1 MSIKQITSGQDSFL
15 DIVANLVG
23 ILIILV
29 VVVSAQAGS
38 AKKQEPQPN
47 ADAAA
52 RIAQL
57 KQELSR
63 SSDTA
68 AKLHADNH
76 QLEDQ
81 IVEENQLA
89 ASLTDKRHLMLVKL
103 EVVKTKMAKQ
113 RVKNQFARET
123 QRLKQESAKR
133 DHAVALANHEAA
145 LAKRELA
152 IQKQVEFETQ
162 KRDLENQL
170 DELLREEIALE
181 ANLIKTEVIDHFPSP
196 IAKTVFA
203 EEIHFRLADGKL
215 SYVPM
220 DELIA
225 EMKSEWKVK
234 SEKLQQA
241 DRTIETLGPIANY
254 RLQYE
259 LRARDV
265 RRQTQYG
272 AQHGAQHG
280 VETGRTV
287 EFSQFTIYPLARE
300 FGETVEVAISPG
312 SEFRSRLERQRS
324 ANTTVSIWVYPESF
338 GSHNLLKTWLH
349 ENGFQVASWPL
360 EKGKRISGGPNGFK
374 TSAQ

>member
-1 MSIKQITSGQDSFL
+1 MSIKQITTGQDSFL

-103 EVVKTKMAKQ
+103 EVVKKKMAKQ

-272 AQHGAQHG
+272 AQHG
-280 VETGRTV
+280 VETCLLYT
-287 EFSQFTIYPLARE
+287 
-300 FGETVEVAISPG
+300 SPSPRDRG
-312 SEFRSRLERQRS
+312 
-324 ANTTVSIWVYPESF
+324 
-338 GSHNLLKTWLH
+338 
-349 ENGFQVASWPL
+349 
-360 EKGKRISGGPNGFK
+360 
-374 TSAQ
+374 

>member
-1 MSIKQITSGQDSFL
+1 MSIKQITTGQDSFL

-38 AKKQEPQPN
+38 AKRQKPEAN
-47 ADAAA
+47 VDLDS
-52 RIAQL
+52 RISQL

-68 AKLHADNH
+68 AKLQTDNH
-76 QLEDQ
+76 ELENRIIQ
-81 IVEENQLA
+81 ENHLA
-89 ASLTDKRHLMLVKL
+89 ASLTDKRHQMLVQL
-103 EVVKTKMAKQ
+103 GIVKKQIAKR
-113 RVKNQFARET
+113 RVENQLAIEM
-123 QRLKQESAKR
+123 QKQKQESAER
-133 DHAVALANHEAA
+133 QQAVVLATHEAA
-145 LAKRELA
+145 IAKQKQA
-152 IQKQVEFETQ
+152 IQKQIEFEAA
-162 KRDLENQL
+162 KRDLESQL
-170 DELLREEIALE
+170 DELRRE
-181 ANLIKTEVIDHFPSP
+181 ANAVEVSPTKTEVIDHFPSP

-234 SEKLQQA
+234 SEKLDKA

-259 LRARDV
+259 LRAKNVIRK
-265 RRQTQYG
+265 TQYG
-272 AQHGAQHG
+272 E
-280 VETGRTV
+280 ETGRAV
-287 EFSQFTIYPLARE
+287 EFKQFTIYPLARQ
-300 FGETVEVAISPG
+300 FGEDVEAAISPG
-312 SEFRSRLERQRS
+312 SDFRKRLERQRS
-324 ANTTVSIWVYPESF
+324 ENTTVSIWVYPESY
-338 GSHNLLKTWLH
+338 GSHNRVKAWLH